1 MYKDNIAF
9 PCRRIS
15 CVSIKILRVMK
26 LVLILLIT
34 TIMQVNATSYAQTV
48 SLNLKN
54 ASLKEVIEQ
63 LRQQTGYHFLYKTQM
78 LNETKQVNLSVSN
91 EPFLEV
97 LEKCFAGQP
106 ITYTVVQN
114 TVVLRRKTQADNSPR
129 QAVKV
134 TGKVTD
140 ERGQPLP
147 GVSVKVKG
155 TTNGIITDGSGKY
168 ALTVDNASGVLEF
181 TFLGFTKQE
190 VAINGRAEINIVLKE
205 AQTALNEVVVIG
217 YGTVKRSDL
226 TGATASV
233 KGSDIK
239 AQGVSDITRSLQ
251 GKMPGVTI
259 ESTGGDPGA
268 GTRIMIRGVGTLGKG
283 DPLYI
288 VDGVPTASIN
298 YLNQVDI
305 ESIDVL
311 KDASAAAIYGSRA
324 ANGVVL
330 VTTKAGKNGAPV
342 VQFTANYGQQ
352 KVAKE
357 VDVLNAQEWAN
368 VSNAA
373 HDNAGLPRLD
383 IAKNPQTLGAGTDW
397 QDAIYRTAPV
407 QQYNMLVSGGG
418 EFTKYSVSGGYNDQ
432 QGIVDIT
439 GYKRY
444 NLRVKT
450 ETTKGR
456 LKFGETV
463 LLSREKFITMAGGWG
478 GQGGNPVGSA
488 AKMIPVFN
496 IYDPTAVGG
505 FAGAY
510 GPVVNVA
517 NPVAQLNLE
526 NINRELTSILANA
539 YAQVNLLPGL
549 NYKLNLGYTNSFTSN
564 YDYAKRYNVGTLF
577 SHPTNDINLNKDQTV
592 MVLLENTLNY
602 DKHFGKHSLQALAGY
617 AYQSTKY
624 NYIATGRTD
633 LPDGI
638 DQIDAG
644 AGIATNAG
652 RRTES
657 NLVSEFARL
666 IYSYDNR
673 YLLTAS
679 FRHDGSSRFGSTHRY
694 GDYPSIALGWNISNE
709 RFFES
714 LKNTFST
721 LKLRASYGVL
731 GNQEILDYQYSA
743 AIASNINYVVGA
755 DQQKWFGAIQTAFAS
770 PNIKWESTKTSNIGV
785 DVGFFNDKLNVTADY
800 FIKKTSDLL
809 LNVPIPGSAGAIT
822 NPVVNAGDLRN
833 KGIEVGVNFN
843 DHIGKLNYGIFGTIS
858 AVKNKVIALGTGSQ
872 QIFGGQPTH
881 HGASSTL
888 TEAGGSIGS
897 FYLIKNIGIFNSQA
911 EVDAYSKDGKLIQ
924 PNAAP
929 GDVKFQDTNNDGQI
943 NDNDKVNAGSPFPNF
958 EYGFGINASMYNFD
972 INMFFQGSQG
982 NKIYN
987 GLRQDLE
994 STNLDFNYSKSMLNA
1009 WTPTNHSNV
1018 PRAVTSDPNFNNR
1031 TSTRF
1036 LEDGSYLRMKTLQ
1049 IGYTLNNALAKK
1061 IKITSLRVYA
1071 SADNLFTI
1079 TNYTGFNPD
1088 LGRATNAQL
1097 SILDR
1102 GVDFG
1107 HVAYP
1112 LARTISLGI
1121 QLTL

>member
-9 PCRRIS
+9 PCRRVS
-15 CVSIKILRVMK
+15 CVPFKIFRVMK

-34 TIMQVNATSYAQTV
+34 TIIQANASSYAQTV
-48 SLNLKN
+48 NLNLKN
-54 ASLKEVIEQ
+54 ASLKEVIEE
-63 LRQQTGYHFLYKTQM
+63 LRQQTGYHFLYKIEV
-78 LNETKQVNLSVSN
+78 LDETRKVSLSVNS
-91 EPFLEV
+91 EPFLQV
-97 LEKCFAGQP
+97 LEKCFANQP
-106 ITYTVVQN
+106 VTYSINHN
-114 TVVLRRKTQADNSPR
+114 TVVLRRKPLAPDEV

-134 TGKVTD
+134 TGTVTD
-140 ERGQPLP
+140 EKGLPLP
-147 GVSVKVKG
+147 GVSVKVRG
-155 TTNGIITDGSGKY
+155 TSNGIITDGNGKY
-168 ALTVDNASGVLEF
+168 AITVNDNKAVLEF

-190 VAINGRAEINIVLKE
+190 INVNGRTEINVKLLE

-226 TGATASV
+226 TGAVASV

-239 AQGVSDITRSLQ
+239 AQGVSDVTKALQ

-259 ESTGGDPGA
+259 EAAGGDPGS
-268 GTRIMIRGVGTLGKG
+268 GTRILIRGVGTLGNSA
-283 DPLYI
+283 PLYI
-288 VDGVPTASIN
+288 VDGVQVASIN
-298 YLNQVDI
+298 NLNQADI

-330 VTTKAGKNGAPV
+330 VTTKSGKSGAPV
-342 VQFTANYGQQ
+342 VQFTSNVGQQ
-352 KVAKE
+352 RIAHKI
-357 VDVLNAQEWAN
+357 DVLNAQEWAT

-383 IAKNPQTLGAGTDW
+383 IAKNPEQLGLGTDW
-397 QDAIYRTAPV
+397 QDAIYRNALV
-407 QQYNMLVSGGG
+407 QQYNMIVSGGS
-418 EFTKYSVSGGYNDQ
+418 ESSKYSVSGGYNDQ
-432 QGIVDIT
+432 QGIVDVT

-463 LLSREKFITMAGGWG
+463 LLSREKFITMPGGWG

-488 AKMIPVFN
+488 AKMIPVFQ

-505 FAGAY
+505 YAGAY

-526 NINRELTSILANA
+526 NINREFTSILANA

-549 NYKLNLGYTNSFTSN
+549 NYKLNLGYTNGFNSN
-564 YDYAKRYNVGTLF
+564 YDYAKKYNVGTLF
-577 SHPTNDINLNKDQTV
+577 SHPTNDINLSKDQNV
-592 MVLLENTLNY
+592 LVLLENTLNY
-602 DKHFGKHSLQALAGY
+602 DKHFGKHSIQALAGY
-617 AYQSTKY
+617 TYQSNKY
-624 NYIATGRTD
+624 NYTAAGRTD

-644 AGIATNAG
+644 AGISTSGGN
-652 RRTES
+652 RTVS
-657 NLVSEFARL
+657 NLVSVLGRV

-679 FRHDGSSRFGSTHRY
+679 FRRDGSSRFGDANRY
-694 GDYPSIALGWNISNE
+694 GDFPSVALGWNISNE
-709 RFFES
+709 KFFEPLS
-714 LKNTFST
+714 HTFST

-731 GNQEILDYQYSA
+731 GNQEIGDYQYSA
-743 AIASNINYVVGA
+743 AVASNINSVIGT
-755 DQQKWFGAIQTAFAS
+755 DQQKWFGSIQTAFAS
-770 PNIKWESTKTSNIGV
+770 PNIKWESTKTSNVGI
-785 DVGFFNDKLNVTADY
+785 DAGFFHDQLNITIDY
-800 FIKKTSDLL
+800 FNKKTSDLL
-809 LNVPIPGSAGAIT
+809 LNVPIPGSAGST
-822 NPVVNAGDLRN
+822 SNPVVNAGDLRN
-833 KGIEVGVNFN
+833 NGIEFGANFN
-843 DHIGKLNYGIFGTIS
+843 DHIGKLNYSIFGTIS
-858 AVKNKVIALGTGSQ
+858 AVRNKVIALGTGSQ

-897 FYLIKNIGIFNSQA
+897 FYLIKDIGIFNSQA
-911 EVDAYSKDGKLIQ
+911 EINSYVNKDGKLIQ

-929 GDVKFQDTNNDGQI
+929 GDVKFQDTNGDGQI

-958 EYGFGINASMYNFD
+958 EYGFGVNASMYGFD
-972 INMFFQGSQG
+972 IAMFFQGTQG

-994 STNLDFNYSKSMLNA
+994 STNLDFNYSQSMLNA
-1009 WTPTNHSNV
+1009 WTPTNHSNI

-1049 IGYTLNNALAKK
+1049 IGYTLKDALAKK

-1088 LGRATNAQL
+1088 LGRTG
-1097 SILDR
+1097 SIFDR

-1112 LARTISLGI
+1112 LARTISLGV

>member
-1 MYKDNIAF
+1 
-9 PCRRIS
+9 
-15 CVSIKILRVMK
+15 MK

-34 TIMQVNATSYAQTV
+34 TIIQVNAASYAQTV

-54 ASLKEVIEQ
+54 ASLREVIEE
-63 LRQQTGYHFLYKTQM
+63 LRQQTGYHFLYKMQM
-78 LNETKQVNLSVSN
+78 LDETRKISLSVNN
-91 EPFLEV
+91 EPLVQV
-97 LEKCFAGQP
+97 LEKCFADQP
-106 ITYTVVQN
+106 VTYTVNHN
-114 TVVLRRKTQADNSPR
+114 TVILRKRITDNSSQA
-129 QAVKV
+129 QAVKI
-134 TGKVTD
+134 TGTVTD
-140 ERGQPLP
+140 EKGLPLP

-155 TTNGIITDGSGKY
+155 TNTGIITDGNGKY
-168 ALTVDNASGVLEF
+168 AITVNDNKAVLEF

-190 VAINGRAEINIVLKE
+190 VNINGRAEINVKLLE

-226 TGATASV
+226 TGAVASV

-239 AQGVSDITRSLQ
+239 AQGVSDVTKALQ

-259 ESTGGDPGA
+259 EAAGGDPGS
-268 GTRIMIRGVGTLGKG
+268 GTRILIRGVGTLGNSA
-283 DPLYI
+283 PLYI
-288 VDGVPTASIN
+288 VDGVQVASIN
-298 YLNQVDI
+298 NLNQTDI

-330 VTTKAGKNGAPV
+330 VTTKSGKNGAPV
-342 VQFTANYGQQ
+342 VQFTSNVGQQ
-352 KVAKE
+352 KIAHKI
-357 VDVLNAQEWAN
+357 DVLNAQEWAT
-368 VSNAA
+368 VSNMA

-383 IAKNPQTLGAGTDW
+383 IAKNPDQLGAGTNW
-397 QDAIYRTAPV
+397 QDAIYRTALV
-407 QQYNMLVSGGG
+407 QQYNMLVSGGS
-418 EFTKYSVSGGYNDQ
+418 ESTKYSVSGGYNDQ
-432 QGIVDIT
+432 QGIVDVT

-463 LLSREKFITMAGGWG
+463 LLSREKFITMPGGWG

-488 AKMIPVFN
+488 AKMIPVFQ

-526 NINRELTSILANA
+526 NINREYTSILANA

-549 NYKLNLGYTNSFTSN
+549 NYKMNLGYTNGFNSN
-564 YDYAKRYNVGTLF
+564 YDYAKRYSVGTLF
-577 SHPTNDINLNKDQTV
+577 SHPTNDINLSKDQNVLT
-592 MVLLENTLNY
+592 LLENTLNY
-602 DKHFGKHSLQALAGY
+602 DKHFGKHSIQALAGY
-617 AYQSTKY
+617 TYQSTKY
-624 NYIATGRTD
+624 NYTAAGRTD

-644 AGIATNAG
+644 AGISTSGGNS
-652 RRTES
+652 TVS
-657 NLVSEFARL
+657 NLVSVLGRV

-679 FRHDGSSRFGSTHRY
+679 FRRDGSSRFGDANRY
-694 GDYPSIALGWNISNE
+694 GDFPSVALGWNISNE
-709 RFFES
+709 KFFEP
-714 LKNTFST
+714 LTNTFST

-731 GNQEILDYQYSA
+731 GNQEIGDYQYSA
-743 AIASNINYVVGA
+743 AVASNINYVVGT
-755 DQQKWFGAIQTAFAS
+755 DQQKWFGSIQTAFAS
-770 PNIKWESTKTSNIGV
+770 PYIKWESTKTSNVGV
-785 DVGFFNDKLNVTADY
+785 DVGFFHDKLNITVDY
-800 FIKKTSDLL
+800 FNKKTSDLL
-809 LNVPIPGSAGAIT
+809 LNVPIPGSAGST
-822 NPVVNAGDLRN
+822 SNPVVNAGDLRN
-833 KGIEVGVNFN
+833 NGIEFGANFS
-843 DHIGKLNYGIFGTIS
+843 DHIGKLNYSIFGTIS
-858 AVKNKVIALGTGSQ
+858 AVRNKVIALGTGSQ

-897 FYLIKNIGIFNSQA
+897 FFLIKDIGIFNSQA
-911 EVDAYSKDGKLIQ
+911 EINSYVNKDGKLIQ

-929 GDVKFQDTNNDGQI
+929 GDVKFQDTNGDGQI

-958 EYGFGINASMYNFD
+958 EYGFGVNASMYGFD
-972 INMFFQGSQG
+972 IAMFFQGTQG

-994 STNLDFNYSKSMLNA
+994 STNLDFNYSQSMLNA
-1009 WTPTNHSNV
+1009 WTPTNHSNI

-1049 IGYTLNNALAKK
+1049 IGYTLSNALAKK

-1088 LGRATNAQL
+1088 LGRTG
-1097 SILDR
+1097 SIFDR

-1112 LARTISLGI
+1112 LARTISLGV

>member
-1 MYKDNIAF
+1 
-9 PCRRIS
+9 
-15 CVSIKILRVMK
+15 MK

-34 TIMQVNATSYAQTV
+34 TIIQVNAASYAQTV

-54 ASLKEVIEQ
+54 ASLREVIEE
-63 LRQQTGYHFLYKTQM
+63 LRQQTGYHFLYKMQM
-78 LNETKQVNLSVSN
+78 LDETRKISLSVIN
-91 EPFLEV
+91 EPLVQV
-97 LEKCFAGQP
+97 LEKCFTDQP
-106 ITYTVVQN
+106 VTYTVNHN
-114 TVVLRRKTQADNSPR
+114 TVILRKRITDNSSQA
-129 QAVKV
+129 QAVKI
-134 TGKVTD
+134 TGTVTD
-140 ERGQPLP
+140 EKGLPLP

-155 TTNGIITDGSGKY
+155 TNTGIITDGNGKY
-168 ALTVDNASGVLEF
+168 AITVNDNKAVLEF

-190 VAINGRAEINIVLKE
+190 VNINGRAEINVKLLE

-226 TGATASV
+226 TGAVASV

-239 AQGVSDITRSLQ
+239 AQGVSDVTKALQ

-259 ESTGGDPGA
+259 EAAGGDPGS
-268 GTRIMIRGVGTLGKG
+268 GTRILIRGVGTLGNSA
-283 DPLYI
+283 PLYI
-288 VDGVPTASIN
+288 VDGVQVASIN
-298 YLNQVDI
+298 NLNQTDI

-330 VTTKAGKNGAPV
+330 VTTKSGKNGAPV
-342 VQFTANYGQQ
+342 VQFTSNVGQQ
-352 KVAKE
+352 KIAHKI
-357 VDVLNAQEWAN
+357 DVLNAQEWAT
-368 VSNAA
+368 VSNMA

-383 IAKNPQTLGAGTDW
+383 IAKNPDQLGAGTNW
-397 QDAIYRTAPV
+397 QDAIYRNALV
-407 QQYNMLVSGGG
+407 QQYNMLVSGGS
-418 EFTKYSVSGGYNDQ
+418 ESTKYSVSGGYNDQ
-432 QGIVDIT
+432 QGIVDVT

-444 NLRVKT
+444 NMRVKT

-463 LLSREKFITMAGGWG
+463 LLSREKFITMPGGWG

-488 AKMIPVFN
+488 AKMIPVFQ

-526 NINRELTSILANA
+526 NINREYTSILANA

-549 NYKLNLGYTNSFTSN
+549 NYKMNLGYTNGFNSN
-564 YDYAKRYNVGTLF
+564 YDYAKRYSVGTLF
-577 SHPTNDINLNKDQTV
+577 SHPTNDINLSKDQNVLT
-592 MVLLENTLNY
+592 LLENTLNY
-602 DKHFGKHSLQALAGY
+602 DKHFGKHSIQALAGY
-617 AYQSTKY
+617 TYQSTKY
-624 NYIATGRTD
+624 NYTAAGRTD

-644 AGIATNAG
+644 AGISTSGGNS
-652 RRTES
+652 TVS
-657 NLVSEFARL
+657 NLVSVLGRV

-679 FRHDGSSRFGSTHRY
+679 FRRDGSSRFGDANRY
-694 GDYPSIALGWNISNE
+694 GDFPSVALGWNISNE
-709 RFFES
+709 KFFQS
-714 LKNTFST
+714 LTNTFST

-731 GNQEILDYQYSA
+731 GNQEIGDYQYSA
-743 AIASNINYVVGA
+743 AVASNINYVVGT
-755 DQQKWFGAIQTAFAS
+755 DQQKWFGSIQTAFAS
-770 PNIKWESTKTSNIGV
+770 PYIKWESTKTSNVGM
-785 DVGFFNDKLNVTADY
+785 DVGFFHDKLNITVDY
-800 FIKKTSDLL
+800 FNKKTSDLL
-809 LNVPIPGSAGAIT
+809 LNVPIPGSAGST
-822 NPVVNAGDLRN
+822 SNPVVNAGALRN
-833 KGIEVGVNFN
+833 NGIEFGANFN
-843 DHIGKLNYGIFGTIS
+843 DHIGKLNYSVFGTIS
-858 AVKNKVIALGTGSQ
+858 AVRNKVLALGTGSQ

-897 FYLIKNIGIFNSQA
+897 FFLIKDIGIFKSQA
-911 EVDAYSKDGKLIQ
+911 EINSYVNKDGKLIQ

-929 GDVKFQDTNNDGQI
+929 GDVKFQDTNGDGQI

-958 EYGFGINASMYNFD
+958 EYGFGVNASMYGFD
-972 INMFFQGSQG
+972 INLFFQGTQG

-1009 WTPTNHSNV
+1009 WTPQNQSNI

-1049 IGYTLNNALAKK
+1049 IGYTLNSALVKK
-1061 IKITSLRVYA
+1061 MRITSLRVYA

-1079 TNYTGFNPD
+1079 TKYTGFNPD
-1088 LGRATNAQL
+1088 LGRTG
-1097 SILDR
+1097 SIFDR

-1112 LARTISLGI
+1112 LARTISLGV

>member
-9 PCRRIS
+9 PCRRVS
-15 CVSIKILRVMK
+15 CMPFKIFRVMK

-34 TIMQVNATSYAQTV
+34 TIIQANAASYAQTV

-54 ASLKEVIEQ
+54 ASMREVIEE
-63 LRQQTGYHFLYKTQM
+63 LRQQTGYHFLYKMQM
-78 LNETKQVNLSVSN
+78 LDETRKISLSVNN
-91 EPFLEV
+91 EPLEQV
-97 LEKCFAGQP
+97 LEKCFADQP
-106 ITYTVVQN
+106 ITYTINHN
-114 TVVLRRKTQADNSPR
+114 TVVLRKRITDNNQV
-129 QAVKV
+129 QAVKI
-134 TGKVTD
+134 TGTVTD
-140 ERGQPLP
+140 EKGLPLP

-155 TTNGIITDGSGKY
+155 TTSGIITDGNGKY
-168 ALTVDNASGVLEF
+168 AITVNDNKAVLEF

-190 VAINGRAEINIVLKE
+190 ISINGRTEINVKLLE

-226 TGATASV
+226 TGAVASV

-239 AQGVSDITRSLQ
+239 AQGVSDVTKALQ

-259 ESTGGDPGA
+259 EAAGGDPGS
-268 GTRIMIRGVGTLGKG
+268 GTRILIRGVGTLGNSA
-283 DPLYI
+283 PLYI
-288 VDGVPTASIN
+288 VDGVQVASIN
-298 YLNQVDI
+298 NLNQADI

-330 VTTKAGKNGAPV
+330 VTTKSGKSGAPT
-342 VQFTANYGQQ
+342 VQFTSTVGQQ
-352 KVAKE
+352 KIAHKI
-357 VDVLNAQEWAN
+357 DVLNAQEWAN

-383 IAKNPQTLGAGTDW
+383 IAKNPDQLGAGTDW
-397 QDAIYRTAPV
+397 QDAIYRSALV
-407 QQYNMLVSGGG
+407 QQYNMIVSGGS
-418 EFTKYSVSGGYNDQ
+418 ESSKYSVSGGYNDQ
-432 QGIVDIT
+432 QGIVDVT

-463 LLSREKFITMAGGWG
+463 LLSREKFITMPGGWG

-488 AKMIPVFN
+488 AKMIPVFQ

-526 NINRELTSILANA
+526 NINREFTSILANA

-549 NYKLNLGYTNSFTSN
+549 NYKMNLGYTNGFNSN
-564 YDYAKRYNVGTLF
+564 YDYAKRYSVGTLF
-577 SHPTNDINLNKDQTV
+577 SHPTNDINLSKDQNVLT
-592 MVLLENTLNY
+592 LLENTLNY
-602 DKHFGKHSLQALAGY
+602 DKHFGKHSIQALAGY
-617 AYQSTKY
+617 TYQSTKY
-624 NYIATGRTD
+624 NYTAAGRTD

-644 AGIATNAG
+644 AGISTSGGNS
-652 RRTES
+652 TVS
-657 NLVSEFARL
+657 NLVSVLGRV

-679 FRHDGSSRFGSTHRY
+679 FRRDGSSRFGDANRY
-694 GDYPSIALGWNISNE
+694 GNFPSVALGWNISNE
-709 RFFES
+709 KFFQS
-714 LKNTFST
+714 LTNTFST

-731 GNQEILDYQYSA
+731 GNQEIGDYQYSA
-743 AIASNINYVVGA
+743 AVASNINYVVGT
-755 DQQKWFGAIQTAFAS
+755 DQQKWFGSIQTAFAS
-770 PNIKWESTKTSNIGV
+770 PYIKWESTKTSNVGI
-785 DVGFFNDKLNVTADY
+785 DVGFFHDKLNITADY
-800 FIKKTSDLL
+800 FNKKTSDLL
-809 LNVPIPGSAGAIT
+809 LNVPIPGSAGST
-822 NPVVNAGDLRN
+822 SNPVVNAGDLRN
-833 KGIEVGVNFN
+833 SGIEFGANFN
-843 DHIGKLNYGIFGTIS
+843 DHIGKLNYTIFGTIS
-858 AVKNKVIALGTGSQ
+858 AVRNKVIALGTGSQ

-897 FYLIKNIGIFNSQA
+897 FYLIKDIGIFNSQA
-911 EVDAYSKDGKLIQ
+911 EIDSYTKNGKLIQ

-929 GDVKFQDTNNDGQI
+929 GDVKFQDTNGDGQI

-958 EYGFGINASMYNFD
+958 EYGFGVNASMYGFD
-972 INMFFQGSQG
+972 ISMFFQGTQG

-994 STNLDFNYSKSMLNA
+994 STNLDFNYAQSMLNA
-1009 WTPTNHSNV
+1009 WTPTNHSNI

-1049 IGYTLNNALAKK
+1049 IGYTLRDALAKK
-1061 IKITSLRVYA
+1061 IRITSLRVYA

-1079 TNYTGFNPD
+1079 TDYTGFNPD
-1088 LGRATNAQL
+1088 LGRTG
-1097 SILDR
+1097 SIFDR

-1112 LARTISLGI
+1112 LARTISLGV

>member
-1 MYKDNIAF
+1 
-9 PCRRIS
+9 
-15 CVSIKILRVMK
+15 MK

-34 TIMQVNATSYAQTV
+34 TVIQVSASSYAQTV
-48 SLNLKN
+48 SLNLKD
-54 ASLKEVIEQ
+54 ASLKEAMDRI
-63 LRQQTGYHFLYKTQM
+63 RKQTGYHFLYKTEM
-78 LNETKQVNLSVSN
+78 LSESKHVNLSVSN
-91 EPFLEV
+91 EPLLQV
-97 LEKCFAGQP
+97 LEKCFADQP
-106 ITYTVVQN
+106 ITYTINKNNVILRKKN
-114 TVVLRRKTQADNSPR
+114 TDEGEQKQAI
-129 QAVKV
+129 KV
-134 TGKVTD
+134 SGTVTD
-140 ERGQPLP
+140 EKGAPLP

-155 TTNGIITDGSGKY
+155 TNVGMVTDVNGKY
-168 ALTVDNASGVLEF
+168 ALTVDDATATLEF
-181 TFLGFTKQE
+181 TFLGFTKLE
-190 VAINGRAEINIVLKE
+190 VPINARTEINVVLKE

-217 YGTVKRSDL
+217 YGTVRRSDL

-259 ESTGGDPGA
+259 ESAGGDPGA

-342 VQFTANYGQQ
+342 VQFTANYGKQ
-352 KVAKE
+352 KIAKE
-357 VDVLNAQEWAN
+357 IEVLNAQEWAN

-383 IAKNPQTLGAGTDW
+383 IAKNPQTLGVGTNW

-407 QQYNMLVSGGG
+407 QQYNMLISGGG
-418 EFTKYSVSGGYNDQ
+418 DFTKYSVSGGYNDQ
-432 QGIVDIT
+432 QGIVDVT

-463 LLSREKFITMAGGWG
+463 LLSREKFITMPGGWG

-488 AKMIPVFN
+488 AKMIPAFQ
-496 IYDPTAVGG
+496 IYDPTALGG

-526 NINRELTSILANA
+526 NINREFTSILANA

-549 NYKLNLGYTNSFTSN
+549 NYKLNLGYTNSFGSD
-564 YDYAKRYNVGTLF
+564 YDYSKRYTVGTLF
-577 SHPTNDINLNKDQTV
+577 SHPTNDISLRKDQTV
-592 MVLLENTLNY
+592 LLLLENTLNY

-617 AYQSTKY
+617 AYQSTKF
-624 NYIATGRTD
+624 NYTAAGRTD

-644 AGIATNAG
+644 AGISTTGGN
-652 RRTES
+652 RLES
-657 NLVSEFARL
+657 NLVSVFGRA

-673 YLLTAS
+673 YLVTAS
-679 FRHDGSSRFGSTHRY
+679 FRHDGSSRFAGTNRY

-709 RFFES
+709 RFYES
-714 LKNTFST
+714 LKNTVST
-721 LKLRASYGVL
+721 LKLRVSYGVL
-731 GNQEILDYQYSA
+731 GNQEIPDYLYSA
-743 AIASNINYVVGA
+743 AIASNINYVIGT

-785 DVGFFNDKLNVTADY
+785 DVGFFNDKLNLTADY
-800 FIKKTSDLL
+800 FIKNTSDLL
-809 LNVPIPGSAGAIT
+809 LRVPIPGSAGAIS

-843 DHIGKLNYGIFGTIS
+843 DHIGKLKYGVFGTIS
-858 AVKNKVIALGTGSQ
+858 VVKNKVIALGTGSQ

-897 FYLIKNIGIFNSQA
+897 FYLIKDIGIFNSQA
-911 EVDAYSKDGKLIQ
+911 EVDAYAKDGKLIQ

-958 EYGFGINASMYNFD
+958 EYGFGINASIYNFD

-994 STNLDFNYSKSMLNA
+994 STNLDFNYSKTMLNA
-1009 WTPTNHSNV
+1009 WTPDNHSNV

-1036 LEDGSYLRMKTLQ
+1036 LESGSYLRMKTLQ
-1049 IGYTLNNALAKK
+1049 IGYTLTNALAKK
-1061 IKITSLRVYA
+1061 MRITSLRVYA

-1088 LGRATNAQL
+1088 LGRTTTSEL
-1097 SILDR
+1097 SILNR

-1121 QLTL
+1121 QLSL

>member
-1 MYKDNIAF
+1 
-9 PCRRIS
+9 
-15 CVSIKILRVMK
+15 MK

-34 TIMQVNATSYAQTV
+34 TIMQVNATSNAQTV
-48 SLNLKN
+48 SLNFKN
-54 ASLKEVIEQ
+54 ASLKEVIEE
-63 LRQQTGYHFLYKTQM
+63 LRQQTGYHFLYKTEV
-78 LNETKQVNLSVSN
+78 LSETRQVNLSVNN
-91 EPFLEV
+91 EPFLQV
-97 LEKCFAGQP
+97 LEKCFANQP
-106 ITYTVVQN
+106 VTYTINQH
-114 TVVLRRKTQADNSPR
+114 TVVLRKKDVTDNIPK
-129 QAVKV
+129 QAVKISGV
-134 TGKVTD
+134 VTD
-140 ERGQPLP
+140 EKGQPLP
-147 GVSVKVKG
+147 GVSVKIKG
-155 TTNGIITDGSGKY
+155 TSNGVITDGSGKY
-168 ALTVDNASGVLEF
+168 ALTVDNANGVLEF

-190 VAINGRAEINIVLKE
+190 IAINGRTEINVKLQE

-217 YGTVKRSDL
+217 YGTVRRSDL

-239 AQGVSDITRSLQ
+239 AQGVSDVTRSLQ

-259 ESTGGDPGA
+259 EAAGGDPGA
-268 GTRIMIRGVGTLGKG
+268 GTRIMIRGVGTLGNG
-283 DPLYI
+283 APLYI

-352 KVAKE
+352 KIAHE
-357 VDVLNAQEWAN
+357 IDVLNAQEWAT
-368 VSNAA
+368 VSNTA
-373 HDNAGLPRLD
+373 HDNASLPRLD
-383 IAKNPQTLGAGTDW
+383 IAKNPDQLGTGTDW

-407 QQYNMLVSGGG
+407 QQYNMLVSGGS
-418 EFTKYSVSGGYNDQ
+418 ESTKYSVSGGYNDQ
-432 QGIVDIT
+432 QGIVDVT

-463 LLSREKFITMAGGWG
+463 LLSREKFITMPGGWG

-488 AKMIPVFN
+488 AKMIPVFQ
-496 IYDPTAVGG
+496 IYDPTALGG

-526 NINRELTSILANA
+526 NINREFTNIITNA

-549 NYKLNLGYTNSFTSN
+549 NYKLNLGYTNGFTSN
-564 YDYAKRYNVGTLF
+564 YDYYKRFVVGSLF
-577 SHPTNDINLNKDQTV
+577 SHPTNDINLSKDQTV
-592 MVLLENTLNY
+592 LVLLENTLNY
-602 DKHFGKHSLQALAGY
+602 DKHIGKHSIQALAGY

-624 NYIATGRTD
+624 NYTAAGRTD

-644 AGIATNAG
+644 AGISTSGGN
-652 RRTES
+652 RTES
-657 NLVSEFARL
+657 NLVSIFGRA

-709 RFFES
+709 SFFGS

-721 LKLRASYGVL
+721 LKLRTSYGVL
-731 GNQEILDYQYSA
+731 GNQEIPDYQYSA
-743 AIASNINYVVGA
+743 AISSNINYVTGA

-770 PNIKWESTKTSNIGV
+770 PNIKWETTKTSNIGL
-785 DVGFFNDKLNVTADY
+785 DIGFLQDKLNITADY

-809 LNVPIPGSAGAIT
+809 LNVPIPGSAGSIS

-843 DHIGKLNYGIFGTIS
+843 DHIGKLNYGFFGTIS
-858 AVKNKVIALGTGSQ
+858 AVKNKVISLGTGTQ

-897 FYLIKNIGIFNSQA
+897 FYLIKDIGVFNSQA
-911 EVDAYSKDGKLIQ
+911 EIDSYTKNGKPIQ

-929 GDVKFQDTNNDGQI
+929 GDVKFQDTNGDGQI

-958 EYGFGINASMYNFD
+958 EYGFGINASMYGFD
-972 INMFFQGSQG
+972 INMFFQGTQG

-994 STNLDFNYSKSMLNA
+994 STNLDFNYAKSMLNA
-1009 WTPTNHSNV
+1009 WTPTNHSDI

-1036 LEDGSYLRMKTLQ
+1036 LESGSYLRMKTLQ
-1049 IGYTLNNALAKK
+1049 IGYTLNSALVKK
-1061 IKITSLRVYA
+1061 MRITSLRVYA

-1088 LGRATNAQL
+1088 LGRATSAQL

-1121 QLTL
+1121 QLSL